1 MNTLPLSVPLAQ
13 HARKPAPQSSG
24 LIGFFRHHG
33 AWAPGVRLFRRLDF
47 KAKAMLISAVFVVP
61 LAAVFSVWLPTARAD
76 LETARVE
83 AQGVTAYQ
91 AWLPVMR

>member
-1 MNTLPLSVPLAQ
+1 MVRTMLSENRRTLSLAVPII
-13 HARKPAPQSSG
+13 SG
-24 LIGFFRHHG
+24 HLGQ
-33 AWAPGVRLFRRLDF
+33 
-47 KAKAMLISAVFVVP
+47 MLMGWVDAVLVGRVGVVP

-91 AWLPVMR
+91 AWLPVMRSLTSMAWTVSSFLSF